1 MTDGTVA
8 PVRVMMVD
16 DDPFILTVFAEQLD
30 AQPSVSVCAT
40 AAGGGQALKT
50 LSSRSHRIDVV
61 LLDISMPDLDGIQ
74 TARAIHKQYPEL
86 PLVVFTAFSRD
97 DMLAEA
103 LAEGVNGFITKDE
116 SAEDVATAVVRAAR
130 GKHVMSVRP
139 TELLAS
145 AYQSE
150 QRRRH
155 AAEQTRRAVEELPP
169 RLKDVHACLL
179 EGTSVRVA
187 SPFLRSSLLP
197 ALVALPI
204 FAGEPHAG
212 GVRTLTRISCARRRL
227 LRRAE
232 SHQ

>member
-1 MTDGTVA
+1 MTDGTVV

-50 LSSRSHRIDVV
+50 LSSRSHCIDVV

-74 TARAIHKQYPEL
+74 TARAIHKQYPEI

-116 SAEDVATAVVRAAR
+116 SAEDVATAMVR
-130 GKHVMSVRP
+130 
-139 TELLAS
+139 
-145 AYQSE
+145 
-150 QRRRH
+150 
-155 AAEQTRRAVEELPP
+155 
-169 RLKDVHACLL
+169 KDVHACLL
-179 EGTSVRVA
+179 EGLTNRRIAKRLSISENTARIYVSDALHRLGYA
-187 SPFLRSSLLP
+187 SRTELIAA
-197 ALVALPI
+197 AL
-204 FAGEPHAG
+204 GN
-212 GVRTLTRISCARRRL
+212 
-227 LRRAE
+227 
-232 SHQ
+232 

>member
-1 MTDGTVA
+1 MTDGTVV

-50 LSSRSHRIDVV
+50 LSSRSHHINVV

-74 TARAIHKQYPEL
+74 TARAIHKQYPEI

-116 SAEDVATAVVRAAR
+116 SAEDVATAMVRAAR

-179 EGTSVRVA
+179 EGLTNRRIAKRLSISENTARIYVSDALHRQGYA
-187 SPFLRSSLLP
+187 SRTELIAA
-197 ALVALPI
+197 AL
-204 FAGEPHAG
+204 GN
-212 GVRTLTRISCARRRL
+212 
-227 LRRAE
+227 
-232 SHQ
+232 